1 MLLTELSLENYGV
14 YLGKNKFN
22 LTCNVDKPVIL
33 IGGKNGAGKTTILEA
48 IMIALYGK
56 GFLGK
61 LISKKEYHEFLSEK
75 IHSHGKNLEKSAS
88 LQISF
93 LFHHNKQ
100 EDLYAVKREWGMDGI
115 ETLTVKKNNELLFD
129 IDQDIW
135 KQFIENIIPIGIA
148 KLFFLDG
155 DKIVRMINWDKGSA
169 EIHSSVESLV
179 GLDLMERMQS
189 DLKLYIMRRT
199 GKGKNA
205 KSDNALYKKL
215 LAEKTNLNNEI
226 KTLEEESTIKKI
238 ESDKLSDKIEHAETK
253 IAKLGG
259 IYADKR
265 IRERD
270 DRNKTIQDK
279 IQIEQDLIE
288 ELSTISPFYIIPT
301 LFNKISKQIDQD
313 EQNIKKQHGETLLNE
328 RLDILTKKSSKND
341 IWSGIKLKESDKNK
355 LMTRISKILKNN
367 LKKKSN
373 IMFNL
378 SAQDIHEIKKII
390 YDVHDGWPKFIQLST
405 RFVATKSKLLKLEE
419 SLACTPQDDEIGPAT
434 TEINKLYEEMGTIK
448 SEISYIER
456 GILSKQAHIKI
467 MNNKLKKVIETNAK
481 IEHGDRGVK
490 FAFDLHKTMDAYIKL
505 MREKKIIQL
514 EQYLLEAI
522 RNLMHKN
529 MLHKI
534 HIDRETYKL
543 TLYDSDSEQ
552 IRPKRLSK
560 GEMQMIGTALLWAV
574 AKASGRTLPFVID
587 TPLSRLDGNHRAN
600 LVERFYPTASH
611 QMIILS
617 TDKEIDKTEYSKLRP
632 HIIKSYHIVHDDKKS
647 ITSISDGYF
656 WKKIKGVTN
665 AA

>member
-22 LTCNVDKPVIL
+22 FECNIDKPVVL

-61 LISKKEYHEFLSEK
+61 LVSKKEYHQFLSEK
-75 IHSHGKNLEKSAS
+75 IYSNGKNLEKSAS

-93 LFHHNKQ
+93 LFHHNKK
-100 EDLYAVKREWGMDGI
+100 EDFYVVKREWGIDGI
-115 ETLTVKKNNELLFD
+115 ETLTVKKNNELLFN
-129 IDQDIW
+129 IDEDIW

-179 GLDLMERMQS
+179 GLDLMERTQS

-199 GKGKNA
+199 GKGKHD
-205 KSDNALYKKL
+205 KSNNALYKKM

-226 KTLEEESTIKKI
+226 KTMVEELNIKKL
-238 ESDKLSDKIEHAETK
+238 ESDKISDKIEHAEEK
-253 IAKLGG
+253 ITKLGG

-265 IRERD
+265 IKERD
-270 DRNKTIQDK
+270 ERNKTIQNK
-279 IQIEQDLIE
+279 IQIEQDLTE
-288 ELSTISPFYIIPT
+288 ELSTISPFYIIPV
-301 LFNKISKQIDQD
+301 LFNKILKQLDQD
-313 EQNIKKQHGETLLNE
+313 EQNMKKQHGEELIND
-328 RLDILTKKSSKND
+328 RLSFLSKKSSESD
-341 IWSGIKLKESDKNK
+341 MWSGIKLDESTKKK
-355 LMTRISKILKNN
+355 LIKRISKILKNN
-367 LKKKSN
+367 SGKKPN

-378 SAQDIHEIKKII
+378 SAPDILEVKKII
-390 YDVHDGWPKFIQLST
+390 YDVHDGLPKFIQLSQK
-405 RFVATKSKLLKLEE
+405 FVITKSKLLKLEE
-419 SLACTPQDDEIGPAT
+419 SLTRAPKDDEIGPAT

-448 SEISYIER
+448 SEILHIER

-467 MNNKLKKVIETNAK
+467 INNKLKKVIESNAK
-481 IEHGDRGVK
+481 IEHGHRGVK
-490 FAFDLHKTMDAYIKL
+490 FALDLHKAMDAYIKL

-514 EQYLLEAI
+514 EQHLLEAI
-522 RNLMHKN
+522 HNLMHKN

-543 TLYDSDSEQ
+543 TLYDKDLEQ

-574 AKASGRTLPFVID
+574 AKASGRSLPFVID
-587 TPLSRLDGNHRAN
+587 TPLSRLDGNHRTN

-617 TDKEIDKTEYSKLRP
+617 TDKEIDKNEYLKLRP
-632 HIIKSYHIVHDDKKS
+632 HIIKSYHIVHNDAKS
-647 ITSISDGYF
+647 ITNISAGYF
-656 WKKIKGVTN
+656 WGKTKGVTN